1 MSYRARPAGAAGEGE
16 WRVPLALPNLEGYA
30 LELASKRLVNFFI
43 SRHRLLEDFGKHY
56 KGEIMRN
63 LFSGKVPPPRH
74 ARARAHQPHL
84 PLCLPTL
91 PEPPSR
97 SLKPP
102 PHAPPSLP
110 LCTHRHD
117 PPPLPALTTHYL
129 PPTADGPTYPPLTE
143 CALPTYCAPR
153 CCYTPT

>member
-63 LFSGKVPPPRH
+63 LFSGKVRPPRGPPPVRIP
-74 ARARAHQPHL
+74 ASFACDWRRRRRAAGW
-84 PLCLPTL
+84 T
-91 PEPPSR
+91 
-97 SLKPP
+97 
-102 PHAPPSLP
+102 
-110 LCTHRHD
+110 
-117 PPPLPALTTHYL
+117 
-129 PPTADGPTYPPLTE
+129 
-143 CALPTYCAPR
+143 
-153 CCYTPT
+153 

>member
-63 LFSGKVPPPRH
+63 LFSGKVRPPRAACMAASLTAVRGH
-74 ARARAHQPHL
+74 VACMAAR
-84 PLCLPTL
+84 
-91 PEPPSR
+91 EW
-97 SLKPP
+97 
-102 PHAPPSLP
+102 
-110 LCTHRHD
+110 
-117 PPPLPALTTHYL
+117 
-129 PPTADGPTYPPLTE
+129 
-143 CALPTYCAPR
+143 
-153 CCYTPT
+153 